1 MKAAVYTKYGSPEV
15 ITVQDM
21 EKPVPGDDQV
31 LIRVHATTV
40 NRTDC
45 AALRGIPHLVRV
57 IYGLRGPKNP
67 VLGNEFAGEVE
78 SVGSSVT
85 MFQPGDRVF
94 GYNDATYG
102 GQAEYV
108 TIPELGMLAIM
119 PEHVTYTEAAPIVEG
134 AHYALKDIRKANV
147 QSGQQVLVNG
157 ASGAI
162 GSASVQILKHLG
174 AKVTAVCGARNVEL
188 VRSLGA
194 DQVVDYTAEDFT
206 RTDERYDFI
215 HDAVGKSSFGACRGL
230 LKPGG
235 VYCPSELGF
244 LAQNPFLALWTSRFG
259 SKKVI
264 FPIPRS
270 SKDDLLFLRELIES
284 GAFKPVIDRHYPL
297 DQIVEAYRYVETGRK
312 TGNVVITV

>member
-1 MKAAVYTKYGSPEV
+1 MKAAVHTRYGSPDV
-15 ITVQDM
+15 IELKDV

-31 LIRVHATTV
+31 LIRVRATTV

-45 AALRGIPHLVRV
+45 AALRGTPRLARV

-67 VLGNEFAGEVE
+67 ILGNEFAGEVE
-78 SVGSSVT
+78 SIGNAVT
-85 MFQPGDRVF
+85 MFKPGDRVF

-102 GQAEYV
+102 GHAEYV
-108 TIPELGMLAIM
+108 TSSERGMLAIM
-119 PEHVTYTEAAPIVEG
+119 PENLSFTDAAPTAEG
-134 AHYALKDIRKANV
+134 AHYALKDIRKADV
-147 QSGQQVLVNG
+147 KSGQKVLVIG

-174 AKVTAVCGARNVEL
+174 AEVTAVCGTRNVEL
-188 VRSLGA
+188 VKSLGA
-194 DQVVDYTAEDFT
+194 DHVLDYTKEDFT
-206 RTDERYDFI
+206 RTDDQYDFI
-215 HDAVGKSSFGACRGL
+215 HDAVGKSSFGACRRL
-230 LKPGG
+230 LKQGG

-264 FPIPRS
+264 FPVPRS
-270 SKDDLLFLRELIES
+270 SKDDMLFLKNLIET

-297 DQIVEAYRYVETGRK
+297 DDIAEAYRYVETGHK
-312 TGNVVITV
+312 TGNVVIIV